1 MPFDGITTFATC
13 RELSEALIGGR
24 IDKIYQPEA
33 DEAVLNVRSHGKMYR
48 LLLTANASH
57 ARLHLTQQKPETPLQ
72 PPMFCMLFRKHFTG
86 GKISQIIQHNFDRII
101 EIRFEVLN
109 ELGDP

>member
-1 MPFDGITTFATC
+1 MPFDGITAFAMR
-13 RELSEALIGGR
+13 RELEKQLLGGR

-33 DEAVLNVRSHGKMYR
+33 DEIILNIRSQGKMQR

-57 ARLHLTQQKPETPLQ
+57 ARLHLTEQKPETPLQ

-86 GKISQIIQHNFDRII
+86 GNILTELS
-101 EIRFEVLN
+101 RFAWRC
-109 ELGDP
+109 